1 MQLSTAHPSSKS
13 LFYDGI
19 YTLGGRLLRTVLA
32 VALGVLIARVLGPYQ
47 RGLYALPTAVYTGLV
62 TAVFSGLS
70 LAVSYFMLTAGA
82 GREILRPALITAALF
97 TAAGA
102 VPVIAAAQLGH
113 NAWAVIP
120 SVLVLPCSAAGMVL
134 LGYAVG
140 SKQIRWQTTYSL
152 ASTAALLLGIGAA
165 FVFLPHTAR
174 VAVAAFVAVNALLA
188 VASIWIVFRD
198 ARPRPGAPVSLRAFL
213 VYALR
218 VGFVSLVTLLNYRA
232 DLYVVAILTT
242 ATLLGQY
249 AVAISAAEGL
259 LVVTQVASVITS
271 PHVGSMDQKSAAEM
285 TAQCVRATL
294 LISTPICAVFFLAAP
309 LIVHVLYGTAYLP
322 LVPALRVLL
331 VAVLV
336 LSLGSPISNFFTLNR
351 GKPEVALASALAAA
365 CACLAISWVLVP
377 RVGTIGAAIGT
388 ALAYLLGEAMR
399 MGFFMAATGTRIG
412 KILIP
417 TRGDVAAYAVMIRSA
432 ARDAGRLIPWRYRSN
447 TRSV

>member
-1 MQLSTAHPSSKS
+1 M
-13 LFYDGI
+13 

-62 TAVFSGLS
+62 TAVFSGIS

-82 GREILRPALITAALF
+82 GREILRPALIAAALF
-97 TAAGA
+97 TVAGA
-102 VPVIAAAQLGH
+102 VPVAAAAQLGH

-120 SVLVLPCSAAGMVL
+120 SVLVLPWSAVGMVL

-140 SKQIRWQTTYSL
+140 SKQIRWQTTYAL
-152 ASTAALLLGIGAA
+152 VSTAALLLGIGVA
-165 FVFLPHTAR
+165 FVVLPHTAR
-174 VAVAAFVAVNALLA
+174 VAVSAFLAVNALLA
-188 VASIWIVFRD
+188 AASLWIVFRD
-198 ARPRPGAPVSLRAFL
+198 AVPRTGNPVSLRAFL

-242 ATLLGQY
+242 TALLGQY

-259 LVVTQVASVITS
+259 LVVTQVASIVTS
-271 PHVGSMDQKSAAEM
+271 PHVGSMDKKGAAEL

-294 LISTPICAVFFLAAP
+294 LISAPICAVFFFAAP
-309 LIVHVLYGTAYLP
+309 LVVRVLYGAAYLP
-322 LVPALRVLL
+322 LVPSLRVLL

-365 CACLAISWVLVP
+365 CVCLAISWVLVP
-377 RVGTIGAAIGT
+377 RIGTIGAAMAT
-388 ALAYLLGEAMR
+388 ALAYLLGEGMR
-399 MGFFMAATGTRIG
+399 MGFFMAATGMRIG
-412 KILIP
+412 AILVP
-417 TRGDVAAYAVMIRSA
+417 TRGDVEAYALLIRSA
-432 ARDAGRLIPWRYRSN
+432 ARDASRRALRRSN
-447 TRSV
+447 TRSA

>member
-1 MQLSTAHPSSKS
+1 MQLSASQAPSSKA
-13 LFYDGI
+13 LFYDGM

-70 LAVSYFMLTAGA
+70 LAVSYSMLTTGA
-82 GREILRPALITAALF
+82 GREILRPAFITAALF
-97 TAAGA
+97 SIAGA
-102 VPVIAAAQLGH
+102 LPVAAAAQLGH
-113 NAWAVIP
+113 NTWAVIP
-120 SVLVLPCSAAGMVL
+120 SVVILPCSAAGMVL

-152 ASTAALLLGIGAA
+152 ASTAALLAGIGAA
-165 FVFLPHTAR
+165 FTFFPHTAR
-174 VAVAAFVAVNALLA
+174 IAVAAFLVVNVLLA
-188 VASIWIVFRD
+188 AACVWIVLRD
-198 ARPRPGAPVSLRAFL
+198 ARPRTGAPVSLRAF
-213 VYALR
+213 VAYALR

-242 ATLLGQY
+242 AAVLGQY

-259 LVVTQVASVITS
+259 LVVTQVASIVTS
-271 PHVGSMDQKSAAEM
+271 PHVGSMDKKGAAEM

-294 LISTPICAVFFLAAP
+294 LISAPICALFFIAAP
-309 LIVHVLYGTAYLP
+309 QIVHVLYGAAYLP
-322 LVPALRVLL
+322 LVPSLRVLL

-336 LSLGSPISNFFTLNR
+336 LSLGSPVSNFFTLNR

-365 CACLAISWVLVP
+365 CVCLAISWVLVP
-377 RVGTIGAAIGT
+377 RIGTIGAALAT
-388 ALAYLLGEAMR
+388 ALAYVLGEGMR

-412 KILIP
+412 TILVP
-417 TRGDVAAYAVMIRSA
+417 TRGDVDAYASMIRSA
-432 ARDAGRLIPWRYRSN
+432 ARDVVRLVPRRGSD
-447 TRSV
+447 TRSA